1 MRDFTDLMKM
11 DLEPKGVMVQ
21 ASTLGALEALMQFLR
36 KECDPPI
43 PVFAVGIGAVYKKD
57 VMRASIMNEKV
68 SRCFLW
74 LHDFEHVNDIYGYE
88 VSCFCCSQSVWC
100 IGSMI
105 LSMSKEEVAV
115 GVIFVFSQSV
125 LCSMIFCLV

>member
-43 PVFAVGIGAVYKKD
+43 PVFAVGIGAVFKKD

-68 SRCFLW
+68 RQQRKVTGPRCMVKLEPDAQF
-74 LHDFEHVNDIYGYE
+74 HTNK
-88 VSCFCCSQSVWC
+88 
-100 IGSMI
+100 
-105 LSMSKEEVAV
+105 LST
-115 GVIFVFSQSV
+115 
-125 LCSMIFCLV
+125 

>member
-43 PVFAVGIGAVYKKD
+43 PVFAVGIGAVFKKD

-68 SRCFLW
+68 GSYLLFALFTGRSARCARLPRQFFAVVVAFAPAAALFVCACFKST
-74 LHDFEHVNDIYGYE
+74 L
-88 VSCFCCSQSVWC
+88 SCFPVDGW
-100 IGSMI
+100 
-105 LSMSKEEVAV
+105 LR
-115 GVIFVFSQSV
+115 GVIV
-125 LCSMIFCLV
+125 

>member
-43 PVFAVGIGAVYKKD
+43 PVFAVGIGAVFKKD

-68 SRCFLW
+68 GTKLTGGAGRSRIVREINF
-74 LHDFEHVNDIYGYE
+74 
-88 VSCFCCSQSVWC
+88 
-100 IGSMI
+100 
-105 LSMSKEEVAV
+105 
-115 GVIFVFSQSV
+115 
-125 LCSMIFCLV
+125 

>member
-43 PVFAVGIGAVYKKD
+43 PVFAVGIGAVFKKD

-68 SRCFLW
+68 KR
-74 LHDFEHVNDIYGYE
+74 
-88 VSCFCCSQSVWC
+88 
-100 IGSMI
+100 
-105 LSMSKEEVAV
+105 
-115 GVIFVFSQSV
+115 
-125 LCSMIFCLV
+125 LCSLVFFRCYTA

>member
-68 SRCFLW
+68 SNVPTPFG
-74 LHDFEHVNDIYGYE
+74 FG
-88 VSCFCCSQSVWC
+88 
-100 IGSMI
+100 
-105 LSMSKEEVAV
+105 
-115 GVIFVFSQSV
+115 FVFERVIRILGVHSNRG
-125 LCSMIFCLV
+125 

>member
-43 PVFAVGIGAVYKKD
+43 PVFAVGIGAVFKKD

-68 SRCFLW
+68 KRLTPSISTVHGRSRFATW
-74 LHDFEHVNDIYGYE
+74 RAWKRHF
-88 VSCFCCSQSVWC
+88 
-100 IGSMI
+100 
-105 LSMSKEEVAV
+105 
-115 GVIFVFSQSV
+115 
-125 LCSMIFCLV
+125 